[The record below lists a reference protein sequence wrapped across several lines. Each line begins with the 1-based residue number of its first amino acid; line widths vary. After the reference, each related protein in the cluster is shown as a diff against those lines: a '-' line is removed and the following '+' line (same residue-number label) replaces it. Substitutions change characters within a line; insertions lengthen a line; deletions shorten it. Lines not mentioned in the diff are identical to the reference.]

1 MIPIETLSLAKS
13 LKWKGETHH
22 SDA

>member
-1 MIPIETLSLAKS
+1 MIPIETLSSAKS

>member
-1 MIPIETLSLAKS
+1 MIPIETLSSAKS
-13 LKWKGETHH
+13 LKWKGEAHH

>member
-1 MIPIETLSLAKS
+1 MIPIETLSSAKS
-13 LKWKGETHH
+13 MKWKGETHH

>member
-1 MIPIETLSLAKS
+1 MIPIETHSSAKS
-13 LKWKGETHH
+13 MKWKGETHH